1 MQQINKIKK
10 SSLRIKR
17 QIILLTIALKW
28 IKIVNIL
35 LNLFNDLLDTIL
47 IDKTLISSKDENE
60 KQIKLLNNDN
70 NSNAKKNSINTKK
83 KGDENKTLC

>member
-1 MQQINKIKK
+1 M
-10 SSLRIKR
+10 
-17 QIILLTIALKW
+17 LTIALKW

-47 IDKTLISSKDENE
+47 IDKTLMSSKDENE

-70 NSNAKKNSINTKK
+70 NANAKNKKNSTNTPAPKK
-83 KGDENKTLC
+83 EMRIKTLC

>member
-1 MQQINKIKK
+1 M
-10 SSLRIKR
+10 
-17 QIILLTIALKW
+17 
-28 IKIVNIL
+28 KIVNTL

-70 NSNAKKNSINTKK
+70 NSNAKNKTSINTKK
-83 KGDENKTLC
+83 KKKKRWE